1 MPFILNVQKR
11 VEKKRK
17 VWRQFTDYSEFPPS
31 PPGQRQR
38 QRRGAQ
44 GGRGEGAGNMVV
56 STFDRLREQLAL
68 PMPAKPVEPR
78 YPAPTKPS
86 PRPFLPPTSGTDG
99 YGEQGASRREV
110 MDSDDDRPHS
120 LLGSSLFPDP
130 PDLPAPV
137 LHWHASRTSMG
148 GRYLRPTVPQ
158 GLDHYSEHGARSF
171 GAGARSAAPDTSQSA
186 SAVGYEGP
194 QRDWQDYR
202 NTQDTSMNDWRGPA
216 FDMEQQLEMVAWS
229 LRDQDEAHTRGVRRG
244 LMMLQPFSKEFGG
257 DGERVHTS
265 QSVPDASPMWNQS
278 DSLRSLSDTQRLP
291 VCPTDYLRQVAAIER
306 VVLRPE
312 DMSSTWVSGEGITAL
327 CITPW
332 SARASGQLSLQPNDV
347 LDMSF
352 FDSASLSQEWW
363 FAVKAHKQ
371 HVDREQSDSRVWR
384 FPQDLGV
391 LRKQSGYFPS
401 KCVRLVAAPQKQ
413 SSMPE
418 QQPFVQ
424 NGRPETFPILQP
436 DPLNDPPL
444 IPFANVPLWL
454 PTWSPRGEV
463 PSRESGES
471 FPAITSASEHSQET
485 FAMTAGTTPSASYL
499 NLQEQ
504 GAIATADCS
513 SRNLSSEFPDCRTV
527 QILRNP
533 DALPGT
539 AAGIGLQ
546 FARPRGQM
554 GACHVLAL
562 KDDMPACKSG
572 LVKIGDL
579 IHAVQGIDI
588 YNHTPEDITQLI
600 LGPPSTFVSLTVSS
614 RKGKDGFA
622 TAFSQEQVSGHIQEE
637 KADDVGVRELAA
649 RSTFQEVYQRIR
661 AGDAQAVELDLKRGD
676 LKADIVLESN
686 SKWRPLHY
694 ASADG
699 HRELVDLLITYGA
712 DLSAQTIHG
721 ATAPDIA
728 RANGHHELADHMSR
742 SAASVQVAWTEQDRA
757 AAPKLNMLCMPTWG
771 KSPWTKRPATSSSPS
786 ARSALAPSHHLTLPD
801 AGSQQSGPF
810 PLIFPPVSS
819 DSPSERYTVTIHR
832 APPTNGGTPTL
843 SSPTGLG
850 IQFARRPGD
859 DGEQSMTSPYVVM
872 GLIPDSP
879 ASRCGLISAGDEIIQ
894 IDGVDITPLTVTQ
907 IANMIIG
914 LPSTAVTL
922 TLSRLASAMG
932 SVPTISV
939 NHQPL
944 ASDAGV
950 QSLEDTFEPGR
961 DSAPSEEILS
971 SYIRAVDQVASPDID
986 NLTVDS
992 VPPVKE
998 GSLER
1003 NVADPC
1009 VSDLQTQP
1017 EHRMSP
1023 APKLS
1028 PQLQPFPMEQAL
1040 SQLQPNFQPSIS
1052 PPVIQMADYSFRAF
1066 SQSPQTHGATQ
1077 PVGQFCAGNDGNGHV
1092 QVYRDS
1098 GQAMQEVTEGQ
1109 GLLPE
1114 TVADAANRDEW
1125 ERAEDPRTGRV
1136 YNVNHKTKNTTWDAP
1151 HASPR
1156 AWVDPRKHAASLPW
1170 SASAASHQPLGV
1182 PKAPAPVR
1190 KRFSMFGFSSGQ

>member
-1 MPFILNVQKR
+1 
-11 VEKKRK
+11 
-17 VWRQFTDYSEFPPS
+17 
-31 PPGQRQR
+31 
-38 QRRGAQ
+38 
-44 GGRGEGAGNMVV
+44 
-56 STFDRLREQLAL
+56 
-68 PMPAKPVEPR
+68 
-78 YPAPTKPS
+78 
-86 PRPFLPPTSGTDG
+86 
-99 YGEQGASRREV
+99 
-110 MDSDDDRPHS
+110 
-120 LLGSSLFPDP
+120 
-130 PDLPAPV
+130 
-137 LHWHASRTSMG
+137 
-148 GRYLRPTVPQ
+148 
-158 GLDHYSEHGARSF
+158 
-171 GAGARSAAPDTSQSA
+171 
-186 SAVGYEGP
+186 
-194 QRDWQDYR
+194 
-202 NTQDTSMNDWRGPA
+202 
-216 FDMEQQLEMVAWS
+216 
-229 LRDQDEAHTRGVRRG
+229 
-244 LMMLQPFSKEFGG
+244 MMLQPFSKEFGG
-257 DGERVHTS
+257 DGERSHTS

-278 DSLRSLSDTQRLP
+278 DSLRSLPDTQRLP

-306 VVLRPE
+306 AVLRPE

-463 PSRESGES
+463 PIRDSGES

-485 FAMTAGTTPSASYL
+485 FAMTAGTTPSASNL

-504 GAIATADCS
+504 AAIASADCS

-533 DALPGT
+533 NALPGT

-554 GACHVLAL
+554 GPCHVLAL
-562 KDDMPACKSG
+562 KDDMPAYKSG
-572 LVKIGDL
+572 LVKTGDL

-614 RKGKDGFA
+614 RKGKDGFS
-622 TAFSQEQVSGHIQEE
+622 TAFSQEEVSGHIQQE
-637 KADDVGVRELAA
+637 KGDDVGVRELAA
-649 RSTFQEVYQRIR
+649 RSTFQEVYRRIR

-676 LKADIVLESN
+676 LRADLVLESN

-712 DLSAQTIHG
+712 DSNAQTIHG
-721 ATAPDIA
+721 ATASDIA
-728 RANGHHELADHMSR
+728 RANGHQELADHISR
-742 SAASVQVAWTEQDRA
+742 SGASVEVALTDQDRA

-771 KSPWTKRPATSSSPS
+771 KSPWKKRQATSCSPS
-786 ARSALAPSHHLTLPD
+786 ARSALAPAQHLTLPD
-801 AGSQQSGPF
+801 AGSQHPPF
-810 PLIFPPVSS
+810 SS
-819 DSPSERYTVTIHR
+819 DSPSERYTVTICR
-832 APPTNGGTPTL
+832 APPTNGGTPML
-843 SSPTGLG
+843 SAPTGLG

-859 DGEQSMTSPYVVM
+859 NGEQSMTSPYVVT
-872 GLIPDSP
+872 GLIPDAP
-879 ASRCGLISAGDEIIQ
+879 ASRCGLISPGDEIIQ

-907 IANMIIG
+907 IANIIIG

-922 TLSRLASAMG
+922 TLSRAASAMG

-939 NHQPL
+939 NHMPL
-944 ASDAGV
+944 VSDAGI
-950 QSLEDTFEPGR
+950 QPLEDTFEPDR
-961 DSAPSEEILS
+961 DWAPSEEILS
-971 SYIRAVDQVASPDID
+971 SYVRAVDQVASPDME
-986 NLTVDS
+986 NPTVDS
-992 VPPVKE
+992 APPVKE
-998 GSLER
+998 GSLEK

-1009 VSDLQTQP
+1009 VSDLQAQP

-1028 PQLQPFPMEQAL
+1028 SPLPPVPMEHAL
-1040 SQLQPNFQPSIS
+1040 SQLQPNFQPNIS

-1077 PVGQFCAGNDGNGHV
+1077 PVGRFCAGNDGNGHV
-1092 QVYRDS
+1092 QMYRDS

-1109 GLLPE
+1109 GLRPE

-1125 ERAEDPRTGRV
+1125 ERAKDPRTGMV
-1136 YNVNHKTKNTTWDAP
+1136 YDVNHKTKNATWEAP

-1156 AWVDPRKHAASLPW
+1156 GWVDPRKHAASLPS
-1170 SASAASHQPLGV
+1170 SASVASHQTLSV
-1182 PKAPAPVR
+1182 TKAPAPVR